1 MKTRGR
7 KDIRRGIKGPRKL
20 RGKLP
25 ANADRVREP
34 VGLPRLPTWRS
45 RKTGSPFATGAD
57 PLSNRSML
65 DAADEAGEA
74 FEKALGAFLGEW
86 EEKHGPLTVELDRA
100 AQELNSRRASRYRR
114 AADVL
119 ADMPPPEIARK
130 LRIDVAKKTS
140 IAPPFSDHMFADA
153 LSLSLH
159 SIAARKILREPS
171 CIEKAQRTLERWLE
185 KHRPAPEPFVEWQRI
200 LTGTPQEI
208 AAVALSMT
216 EEATRLRSSSP
227 LACLI
232 TPKERAGVYAVF
244 GKTTSEAKPK
254 TFARILAQATKT
266 FGSEDAAEAWLNS
279 PVMSLEMKRPIDLLA
294 TTEGAQQVETALGR
308 IEYGTYS

>member
-1 MKTRGR
+1 MKS
-7 KDIRRGIKGPRKL
+7 
-20 RGKLP
+20 
-25 ANADRVREP
+25 
-34 VGLPRLPTWRS
+34 RS
-45 RKTGSPFATGAD
+45 KSSK
-57 PLSNRSML
+57 SNRPML
-65 DAADEAGEA
+65 GAAEESGEERA
-74 FEKALGAFLGEW
+74 KALGVFLDEW
-86 EEKHGPLTVELDRA
+86 EDKHGALTAAELRRA
-100 AQELNSRRASRYRR
+100 AQDLESRRHPTPRYRTAR
-114 AADVL
+114 EVL
-119 ADMPPPEIARK
+119 ADVPPPELARK
-130 LRIDVAKKTS
+130 LRIDVAKKAS

-185 KHRPAPEPFVEWQRI
+185 KHRRAPEPFAEWQRI

-216 EEATRLRSSSP
+216 EEAIRLRSSSP
-227 LACLI
+227 LACLV
-232 TPKERAGVYAVF
+232 TPKERAGIYAVF

-308 IEYGTYS
+308 IEYGTYT